1 MSNLDKALKINKN
14 VYEYNKK
21 LNEVLKEQDL
31 KVDKRNLIKN
41 FKLQI
46 EKIGLINKILSGS
59 IELLEVV
66 KGLEENKENIVMI
79 NKDIENFTNVLKNE
93 KENLAK
99 MKELQEEKNAKE

>member
-1 MSNLDKALKINKN
+1 MDNLDKALKINKN

-31 KVDKRNLIKN
+31 LVDKNNLVKN

-46 EKIGLINKILSGS
+46 EKIGLINKILNGS
-59 IELLEVV
+59 KELLEVV
-66 KGLEENKENIVMI
+66 KNFKEKENKENINI
-79 NKDIENFTNVLKNE
+79 LNKDIENFTNILKNE

-99 MKELQEEKNAKE
+99 MKELREAKKC